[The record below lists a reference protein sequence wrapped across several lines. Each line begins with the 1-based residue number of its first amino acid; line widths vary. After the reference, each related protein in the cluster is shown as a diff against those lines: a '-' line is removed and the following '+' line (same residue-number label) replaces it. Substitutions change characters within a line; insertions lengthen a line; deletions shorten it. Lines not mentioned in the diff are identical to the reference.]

1 MQANVEAWLKD
12 RPGGTALEDFKG
24 SAPTLQK
31 GEDILT
37 GIERLR
43 RRVRELAA
51 DLNRIG
57 SAPFPSA
64 YATAQMRAQIEALA
78 QRGTPAVSLLVEH
91 DRQIQWP
98 QTSLRAT
105 IYNAAVPGFAAT
117 ETTDLLA
124 LTCWLHRDALIAKL
138 DALIAEE
145 ADDKAASTRE
155 ARERQ
160 AAELQ
165 GDLLAIERDESVLV
179 WAAQGQGMPAEHRS
193 DCSPQ
198 AILGFQLIAVPAVVS
213 SGSSPERAGYDLV
226 GRRRR

>member
-1 MQANVEAWLKD
+1 M
-12 RPGGTALEDFKG
+12 RTFKG

-31 GEDILT
+31 GEDVLT

-105 IYNAAVPGFAAT
+105 VYNAAVPGFAAT

-124 LTCWLHRDALIAKL
+124 LTCWLHRDALIA
-138 DALIAEE
+138 EE
-145 ADDKAASTRE
+145 ADDKAALTRE

-179 WAAQGQGMPAEHRS
+179 WTAQGQGMPAEHRS

-198 AILGFQLIAVPAVVS
+198 AILGCQLIAVPAVVS